1 MPNFTTDDPTWS
13 DAIREAWAVA
23 PAGLIPYDTLEFLFT
38 RDGVLRSERF
48 VRERHAI
55 TATLEA
61 DAPLDASAAALF
73 NPAAF
78 SVKLPEQKGEGGS
91 PQMDITVPNIGR
103 ELALH
108 LKAASFSATPVRA
121 VYRVYTNLDLTAP
134 HQSPGPL
141 IMDVASVSANVDSVT
156 AHCHFGGSGQR
167 RFPGL
172 EYQLRHHPSM
182 ATR

>member
-1 MPNFTTDDPTWS
+1 MPSFTTDPTWS
-13 DAIREAWAVA
+13 DAIREAWASA
-23 PAGLIPYDTLEFLFT
+23 PAGLIPYDTLEFLFM
-38 RDGVLRSERF
+38 RGGVLAGERF

-61 DAPLDASAAALF
+61 DAPLDASTAVLF

-78 SVKLPEQKGEGGS
+78 TAKWPDQKGEGGS

-108 LKAASFSATPVRA
+108 LKAASFSATPVR
-121 VYRVYTNLDLTAP
+121 VIRRVYTNADLSAP
-134 HQSPGPL
+134 HQFPGPL
-141 IMDVASVSANVDSVT
+141 MMDVASVSANVDSVT